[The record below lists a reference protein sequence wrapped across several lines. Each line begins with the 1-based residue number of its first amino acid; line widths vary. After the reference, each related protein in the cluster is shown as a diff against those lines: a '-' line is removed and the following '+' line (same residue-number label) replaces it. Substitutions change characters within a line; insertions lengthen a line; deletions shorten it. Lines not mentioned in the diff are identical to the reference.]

1 MKRHGSDLKF
11 CSCRQCRACRRHKHG
26 SDEVLAVRR
35 RARRKAKQELKA
47 GRIPKAATGV
57 PYLG

>member
-1 MKRHGSDLKF
+1 MKHHGSDLKF

-26 SDEVLAVRR
+26 DDEVLAARR
-35 RARRKAKQELKA
+35 RARRRAKQQLKA
-47 GRIPKAATGV
+47 SQIPAEAASV